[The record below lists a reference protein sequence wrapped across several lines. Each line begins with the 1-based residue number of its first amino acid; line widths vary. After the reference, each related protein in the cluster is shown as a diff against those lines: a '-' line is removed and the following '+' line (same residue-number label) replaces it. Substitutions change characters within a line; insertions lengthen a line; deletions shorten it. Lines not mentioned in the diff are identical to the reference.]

1 MLNSDDSLQAV
12 LVQETG
18 NIFELFFWKIVDQNT
33 ICSKVLIT
41 DCCILSKKWEINLVT
56 NCLPVRI
63 IVLSKEVEYLFR
75 VWMNFVKS
83 CNKKKTTTLSNNKTL
98 TAVPAAEEGLGM
110 GHVIHHHHRH
120 ATTYL
125 SRKIDKKIK
134 GKQMEERK
142 SFKAETIKRLSP
154 MSKCYSFRLSRAFKI
169 QKLLLSTNYGG
180 STFHGPSTL
189 KSIWPTLYWVPV
201 FRKCLS
207 LFKLQSAFT

>member
-1 MLNSDDSLQAV
+1 M
-12 LVQETG
+12 
-18 NIFELFFWKIVDQNT
+18 
-33 ICSKVLIT
+33 
-41 DCCILSKKWEINLVT
+41 T

-83 CNKKKTTTLSNNKTL
+83 CNKKKQLLSVIIKLLLQGQQQRRDWGWGMSSTTTIAT
-98 TAVPAAEEGLGM
+98 T
-110 GHVIHHHHRH
+110 
-120 ATTYL
+120 TTYL
-125 SRKIDKKIK
+125 SRKMDKKIK
-134 GKQMEERK
+134 GKQMKKRK

-154 MSKCYSFRLSRAFKI
+154 MSKCYCFRLSRAFKI

-180 STFHGPSTL
+180 STFHGLSTL
-189 KSIWPTLYWVPV
+189 KSIWPTLYWVAV